1 MPDLRVL
8 PQETVGH
15 GLAAREGFLHVQNH
29 AIQQCRLELKLF
41 EEFNY
46 LGILLHKGR
55 GCADRQPGCQKVGR
69 TQLAFAAYDSVPTS
83 LIKWILLDFVELV
96 LGHQARRLPVIK
108 QQGPALVVCRTD
120 GRIQRRARACPKIG
134 RSEEHTSELQSL
146 MRISYAVFCLKKKT
160 TQYKQQ
166 HTK

>member
-1 MPDLRVL
+1 MPDLRIL
-8 PQETVGH
+8 TQETVGH
-15 GLAAREGFLHVQNH
+15 GLAARAGFRHVQNH

-46 LGILLHKGR
+46 LGILLRKGR

-96 LGHQARRLPVIK
+96 LGH
-108 QQGPALVVCRTD
+108 
-120 GRIQRRARACPKIG
+120 

-146 MRISYAVFCLKKKT
+146 IRTSYVVFCLKKKNTIHKT
-160 TQYKQQ
+160 T
-166 HTK
+166 